1 MNLRF
6 PSSFHAPHRVVLT
19 MLLAVAAS
27 GCDLPLAASSES
39 QKQPTASRAL
49 EPSNAS
55 SRAQTQAPARQRD
68 IDENRNGKAP
78 LSARLSI
85 ASGADEIKLMPMEQ
99 TNDPRGNAILSLRF
113 DDHRERPNR
122 LILNVDGVVYRF
134 ARHKNDPA
142 WYSGWID
149 FDFDL
154 FAEEQRA
161 RGAFVARMKSLDASD
176 AADVPTFSGRS
187 FKGSVALGSVDS
199 TALDGARLAS
209 APLAI
214 DASALAMVP
223 GDVAAERELLI
234 NALSVVQ
241 DPART
246 FDICNNTGTPN
257 GAWTFQRLMT
267 DMANPSVTGINP
279 SKFVKSWLD
288 EWMTGKVVNG
298 ETIAARTLMKT
309 SILDPWPK
317 TAAGD
322 LDLSKSPF
330 RLLAIVNRVD
340 LRKNTAQGLDAG
352 EMRFVFGA
360 IDRKAGSCRPALFTV
375 ILEYKVPV
383 LGCQAVKNYAQ
394 RWTALGDLTIGTAQ
408 FNTAL
413 AGLTTSVTR
422 AGAAPNNING
432 SAISQVRTNEI
443 MIGVPWQLREFHIAA
458 DGQLRSF
465 AVAQT
470 PRASRDRTT
479 LLSKYFSTNA
489 TAILNHRHT
498 VPFVFD
504 NVAFRGSA
512 IANEGGDDFWLMPPD
527 NTDPNV
533 RHAFSIDT
541 CNGCHGG
548 ETKVAGDLQ
557 FLHVEP
563 RAFGA
568 ESVLSKFLV
577 GDTSLGRPSTY
588 TVPDPFNGTR
598 RQFGELVRRRADL
611 AALAN
616 STCTATGLLEMA
628 TFKETT
634 TVH

>member
-1 MNLRF
+1 MNSLF
-6 PSSFHAPHRVVLT
+6 PLSVRATYRIVVT
-19 MLLAVAAS
+19 MLLATAAS
-27 GCDLPLAASSES
+27 GCDLPIVASPES
-39 QKQPTASRAL
+39 QKQPVAIRIGESSKTPAL
-49 EPSNAS
+49 APTSVS
-55 SRAQTQAPARQRD
+55 SRQRG
-68 IDENRNGKAP
+68 IDENRSGKTP
-78 LSARLSI
+78 LMERLSI
-85 ASGADEIKLMPMEQ
+85 ASGADEIEITPMERVG
-99 TNDPRGNAILSLRF
+99 DPRGNAILSLRF
-113 DDHRERPNR
+113 DDNRERPNR
-122 LILNVDGVVYRF
+122 LILNVDGTIYRF

-161 RGAFVARMKSLDASD
+161 RSAFVARMKSLDASD

-187 FKGSVALGSVDS
+187 FKGSVALGSVEP
-199 TALDGARLAS
+199 TALDNARLAS
-209 APLAI
+209 APLAV

-246 FDICNNTGTPN
+246 FDVCNNTGTPN
-257 GAWTFQRLMT
+257 GVWTFQRLMT

-288 EWMTGKVVNG
+288 EWMAGKVVNG

-317 TAAGD
+317 TPSGD
-322 LDLSKSPF
+322 LDLAKSPF
-330 RLLAIVNRVD
+330 RLLAIVNRAD
-340 LRKNTAQGLDAG
+340 LRKNTAEGLDAG

-360 IDRKAGSCRPALFTV
+360 IDRKAGPCASASFTV

-443 MIGVPWQLREFHIAA
+443 MIGVPWQLREFHIAG

-470 PRASRDRTT
+470 PRASRDRTP
-479 LLSKYFSTNA
+479 LLSKYFSSNA
-489 TAILNHRHT
+489 TAIRNHRHT

-512 IANEGGDDFWLMPPD
+512 IGNEGGDDFWLMPPD

-533 RHAFSIDT
+533 RHAFSLDT

-548 ETKVAGDLQ
+548 ETKVVGDLR
-557 FLHVEP
+557 FLHIEP

-577 GDTSLGRPSTY
+577 GDTSLGRPTTY

-616 STCTATGLLEMA
+616 STCTATGLLELA
-628 TFKETT
+628 AFKEVT